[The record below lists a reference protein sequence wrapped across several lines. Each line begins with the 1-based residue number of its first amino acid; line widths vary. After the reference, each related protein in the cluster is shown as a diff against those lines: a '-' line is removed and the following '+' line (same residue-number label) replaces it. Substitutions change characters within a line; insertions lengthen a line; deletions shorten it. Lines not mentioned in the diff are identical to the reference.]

1 MNDKE
6 NRVNNTIQYVT
17 VAIALGS
24 LLISIFTLISMDD
37 NQREQN
43 ELLRKQQET
52 IDNLTKCWEQKKKAD
67 NYSDIGEYEKAIEK
81 YDIIL
86 KNCDPD
92 SYRLLTLKYKSLAL
106 LNLGINNETSR
117 MVRLSPITSAEN
129 VIIQSLN
136 YTPTNISQDCFIIS
150 LNGFKSLYDETGEFE
165 YVFYEGIVYL
175 YLGNEIKTIE
185 CFNETI
191 TIINKYPS
199 EKRGIIHNNTISFAW
214 LGMSIAYHKMGE
226 DKEAIKCYDKA
237 LRAHPKIQH
246 I

>member
-1 MNDKE
+1 ME
-6 NRVNNTIQYVT
+6 NRVNNKIQYVIAIIAVFSLIVSI
-17 VAIALGS
+17 VAISSGNK
-24 LLISIFTLISMDD
+24 

-43 ELLRKQQET
+43 DLIRKQQEN
-52 IDNLTKCWEQKKKAD
+52 IDNLTKCWEQKKIAD
-67 NYSDIGEYEKAIEK
+67 NYFDLGEYEKAIEK

-86 KNCDPD
+86 NNCDPN
-92 SYRLLTLKYKSLAL
+92 SYHSLTLKYKSLAL

-117 MVRLSPITSAEN
+117 MVRLSPIISAES
-129 VIIQSLN
+129 VIKHSLT
-136 YTPTNISQDCFIIS
+136 YTPTNISQDCLIIS
-150 LNGFKSLYDETGEFE
+150 SNGFKSLYDETGEFE

-175 YLGNEIKTIE
+175 YLGKEKETIE

-199 EKRGIIHNNTISFAW
+199 EKREIIHNYTISFAW
-214 LGMSIAYHKMGE
+214 SGMSIAYQKMGE

-237 LRAHPKIQH
+237 LRAYPKIQQ